1 MGYLTVD
8 PQKVSTPELH
18 GYLLGAVAPR
28 PIAFASTI
36 DKSGRVNLSPYSFF
50 NAFSANPPMLV
61 FSPARRVRDNTTKHT
76 LENVEEVPEVVINI
90 CDYSM
95 AEQMSLASTEYDKG
109 VNEFVKAG
117 FTEAKS
123 EKVSPPRVLEA
134 PVSME
139 CVVDR
144 VVKLGDQGGAGNLI
158 FCRVLLLHVN
168 ERILDENKK
177 IDPYKLDAIG
187 RMGGDW
193 YVRANGEA
201 LFTIPKPLRQKGIG
215 VDQIPEHI
223 RLSKVLTGN
232 QLGRLGNVEKFPEAE
247 EINAWQQKPEVLNI
261 LDDRNLSEE
270 ERQEA
275 LHRLAAKLLDKNQ
288 TEDAWKVLLQNAT
301 VS

>member
-76 LENVEEVPEVVINI
+76 LENVEELPEVVINI

-123 EKVSPPRVLEA
+123 KKVSPPRVLEA

-139 CVVDR
+139 CLVER

-158 FCRVLLLHVN
+158 FCRVLLVHVN

-215 VDQIPEHI
+215 VDQIPGHI
-223 RLSKVLTGN
+223 RLSKILTGN

-275 LHRLAAKLLDKNQ
+275 LHRLAANLLDKNQ

-301 VS
+301 FS